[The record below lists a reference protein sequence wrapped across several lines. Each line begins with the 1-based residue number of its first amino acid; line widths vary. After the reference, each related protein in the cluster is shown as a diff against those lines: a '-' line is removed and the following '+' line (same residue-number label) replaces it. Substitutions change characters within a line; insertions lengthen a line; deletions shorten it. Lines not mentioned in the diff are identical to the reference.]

1 VVQIG
6 REKQPGKRFATCGES
21 RGKERRYAVAD
32 LTLETLLHPPFEND
46 PPVKLNI
53 SAKII
58 GLVAA
63 ILAALGL
70 LVYIVSIPVVLA
82 IGSAVTVLGV
92 ATGVAHPGI
101 LVLALLGLVVGLVA
115 DLLTLVGGWRMYQEN
130 REGKKLVIYGLVI
143 GLLGNIV
150 YEIGVASYGG
160 FIFTLLIDFV
170 IYYIVIISR
179 FPGDAPLVTGT
190 MPPPP
195 PPPPPSQPP
204 PAQPPSA

>member
-1 VVQIG
+1 L
-6 REKQPGKRFATCGES
+6 
-21 RGKERRYAVAD
+21 AD
-32 LTLETLLHPPFEND
+32 MTLETLVHPPFEND

-63 ILAALGL
+63 ILAGLGV
-70 LVYIVSIPVVLA
+70 LVYLVSIPVVLA

-92 ATGVAHPGI
+92 ATGTARPGI
-101 LVLALLGLVVGLVA
+101 LVVALLGLIVGLVA

-130 REGKKLVIYGLVI
+130 REGKKLVIYGLVVGLI
-143 GLLGNIV
+143 GNLV
-150 YEIGVASYGG
+150 YEIGVVSFGG
-160 FIFTLLIDFV
+160 FIFTALIDFV
-170 IYYIVIISR
+170 IYYIVVISR
-179 FPGDAPLVTGT
+179 FPGDPPLVTGT

-195 PPPPPSQPP
+195 PPPPPAP